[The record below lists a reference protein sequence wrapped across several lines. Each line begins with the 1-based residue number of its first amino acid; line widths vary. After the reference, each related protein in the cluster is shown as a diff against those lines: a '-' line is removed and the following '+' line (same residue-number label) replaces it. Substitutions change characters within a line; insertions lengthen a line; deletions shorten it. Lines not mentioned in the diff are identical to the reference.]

1 MWMLKPFAEGEN
13 FKLKTITESGK
24 RPVGFKKLLEK
35 KKINTCK
42 SYICT
47 AGLEKYQQKT
57 SVENENQN
65 SSNEDADEFDEN
77 SICEDILKVS
87 QFINSVN
94 WDSLS
99 DNLKNHSAGLAGQLG
114 KLVSSDLFEDGQKNI
129 AEQYQNIELLK
140 NIKSKDWI
148 QERNVVVQL
157 FLLLIFTITGALVRK
172 V

>member
-1 MWMLKPFAEGEN
+1 M
-13 FKLKTITESGK
+13 
-24 RPVGFKKLLEK
+24 
-35 KKINTCK
+35 INTCK

-77 SICEDILKVS
+77 PIREDILKAS

-99 DNLKNHSAGLAGQLG
+99 QLILKIIQL
-114 KLVSSDLFEDGQKNI
+114 V
-129 AEQYQNIELLK
+129 
-140 NIKSKDWI
+140 
-148 QERNVVVQL
+148 
-157 FLLLIFTITGALVRK
+157 
-172 V
+172 

>member
-1 MWMLKPFAEGEN
+1 M
-13 FKLKTITESGK
+13 
-24 RPVGFKKLLEK
+24 
-35 KKINTCK
+35 INTCK

-77 SICEDILKVS
+77 PICEDNLKTS

-99 DNLKNHSAGLAGQLG
+99 VNLKNHSAGLAGHLG
-114 KLVSSDLFEDGQKNI
+114 KLVSSDLFKDGQKNI
-129 AEQYQNIELLK
+129 AEQHQNIELLK
-140 NIKSKDWI
+140 NIKSDWI

-157 FLLLIFTITGALVRK
+157 FQLLIFTITGALVRK
-172 V
+172 SIMQ